1 MTSMPL
7 RAPAP
12 LGPLC
17 SPHQL
22 QAAVVQVHQHVS
34 NGDANVRNFDPH
46 LVGAVAH
53 D

>member
-1 MTSMPL
+1 MTSL
-7 RAPAP
+7 SFRAPAP
-12 LGPLC
+12 LGSLC
-17 SPHQL
+17 SPPQF

-46 LVGAVAH
+46 LIGVGAH

>member
-12 LGPLC
+12 LGSLC
-17 SPHQL
+17 SPPQF